1 MRFPSGFADGL
12 QVPGCPTT
20 RGRVNGLG
28 VDLGDSLVR
37 SNGPVSIVID
47 ASVIESRSTT
57 GGDWMM
63 CARKVRKG
71 YLKMEC
77 TSLWI

>member
-1 MRFPSGFADGL
+1 M
-12 QVPGCPTT
+12 
-20 RGRVNGLG
+20 
-28 VDLGDSLVR
+28 DLGDSLVR

-47 ASVIESRSTT
+47 ASIIESRSTT
-57 GGDWMM
+57 EGDWMM

-77 TSLWI
+77 T